1 MTSVVAVDGPA
12 ASGKTTAARGAA
24 RRLGF
29 RHLSSGTL
37 YRAVTWA
44 ALRGGW
50 AVEEESL
57 DDRLASLDLA
67 LVPADG
73 RYRVRVDGTELEEEL
88 YSDPV
93 VARVSEVSARPEV
106 RRAVNRLVR
115 AEGRRRSLV
124 CDGRDVGATVFPDA
138 DLKVYL
144 VAAAEERAR
153 RRLRERG
160 EALTEAALERE
171 TARLGG
177 RDEHDATREASPLR
191 AAADAVTIDTTDVGP
206 EEVVERIVGLARER
220 GIAPVG

>member
-1 MTSVVAVDGPA
+1 MTSVVTVDGPA
-12 ASGKTTAARGAA
+12 ASGKTTAACGTA

-29 RHLSSGTL
+29 GHLSSGML

>member
-44 ALRGGW
+44 ALRGEW
-50 AVEEESL
+50 VDADTSFTDCL
-57 DDRLASLDLA
+57 DSLDLA
-67 LVPADG
+67 LVPGDG
-73 RYRVRVDGTELEEEL
+73 EYRVRVDGGEPGEEL
-88 YSDPV
+88 YSEAV

-144 VAAAEERAR
+144 VASAEERAR

-160 EALTEAALERE
+160 QVLTDRAVERE
-171 TARLGG
+171 AARLGG

-191 AAADAVTIDTTDVGP
+191 AAAEAVRIDTTDLTP
-206 EEVVERIVGLARER
+206 TEVVARIVTLARER
-220 GIAPVG
+220 GIARDA